1 MKILVTGGAG
11 FIGSAVV
18 RRGIHEGHTIK
29 NIDKL
34 TYAACIENLKSVCDH
49 PNYSFEKID
58 ICNGSKLINCFNKF
72 MPDAVMHLA
81 AESHVDRSIDTPSIF
96 VQSNIVG
103 TYEILEASKKY
114 WEYQGK
120 PESFR
125 FHHISTDEVYGSLE
139 KQVYLLKA
147 HLTTPNH
154 LIQHPKHHQII

>member
-81 AESHVDRSIDTPSIF
+81 AESHVDR
-96 VQSNIVG
+96 
-103 TYEILEASKKY
+103 
-114 WEYQGK
+114 
-120 PESFR
+120 
-125 FHHISTDEVYGSLE
+125 
-139 KQVYLLKA
+139 
-147 HLTTPNH
+147 
-154 LIQHPKHHQII
+154 